1 MDGQIGRQME
11 GLMGG
16 WTDKKMEKPL
26 RFAIC
31 NKKLAVFY
39 INFIFFSLQN
49 RTVFHLLH
57 KNLIPERKQGHRH
70 KSRALIRENVK
81 TCENL

>member
-1 MDGQIGRQME
+1 MDGQIGGQME

-31 NKKLAVFY
+31 NKELAVSY
-39 INFIFFSLQN
+39 IDFIFFSLQN
-49 RTVFHLLH
+49 RTIFHILH
-57 KNLIPERKQGHRH
+57 KKL
-70 KSRALIRENVK
+70 SS
-81 TCENL
+81 

>member
-31 NKKLAVFY
+31 NKKLAVSY
-39 INFIFFSLQN
+39 IDFIFFSLQN
-49 RTVFHLLH
+49 CTVFHLLH
-57 KNLIPERKQGHRH
+57 KNLIPERK
-70 KSRALIRENVK
+70 KSWTLFSLYAAGG
-81 TCENL
+81 CC

>member
-26 RFAIC
+26 RFAIR
-31 NKKLAVFY
+31 NKKLAVSY
-39 INFIFFSLQN
+39 IDFIFSVSRILPYFTFCIKSL
-49 RTVFHLLH
+49 FL
-57 KNLIPERKQGHRH
+57 KGK
-70 KSRALIRENVK
+70 KSG
-81 TCENL
+81 T